1 MATLEIL
8 LLLNPMRCTGLHTV
22 TIMSKWHL
30 LNCDQD
36 FDTKMLLI
44 VQKGPKGLNFW
55 GGSRH
60 PYTA

>member
-36 FDTKMLLI
+36 FNTKMFLI
-44 VQKGPKGLNFW
+44 VQKGPNGLNFL
-55 GGSRH
+55 
-60 PYTA
+60 